1 MNFFPKSKMSVMR
14 RDVNLGLLLLI
25 VAALIMFSGFTVYYQ
40 TTFKN
45 LSATYNNQLQEL
57 GKVTKDLE
65 EKRGALNETSVQL
78 QLRQQKEEDLSKK
91 FTDVRSERDQFE
103 SDKKKLDADLGS
115 TKSSLSATLKELE
128 NTKTELDST
137 KSRLAAEIQLA
148 QDLNSQVLSLKADV
162 DRINDLY
169 RSYKSK
175 YECVANKVDADGKAC

>member
-1 MNFFPKSKMSVMR
+1 MAAMR

-25 VAALIMFSGFTVYYQ
+25 VAALLMFSGFTVYYQ

-45 LSATYNNQLQEL
+45 LSTTYQNQLKDLE
-57 GKVTKDLE
+57 KVTKDLE
-65 EKRGALNETSVQL
+65 AKRGALNETSVQL
-78 QLRQQKEEDLSKK
+78 QLKKQKEEDLSLK
-91 FTDVRSERDQFE
+91 FTDVRSERDQLE
-103 SDKKKLDADLGS
+103 TDKKKLEVDLAS
-115 TKSSLSATLKELE
+115 TKTSLSATLKELE

-137 KSRLAAEIQLA
+137 KSKLAAEIQLA
-148 QDLNSQVLSLKADV
+148 RDLNSQVLSLKADV